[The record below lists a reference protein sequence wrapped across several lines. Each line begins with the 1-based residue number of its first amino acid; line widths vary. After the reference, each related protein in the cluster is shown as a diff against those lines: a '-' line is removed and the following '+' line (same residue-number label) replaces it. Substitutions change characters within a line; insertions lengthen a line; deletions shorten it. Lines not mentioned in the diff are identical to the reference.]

1 MLGPSANGPNSVTT
15 PWALVVGDIIDDVH
29 VVAEGPIRQNTDT
42 LANIQVRPG
51 GSAANTACWLGHL
64 GSSVNFLGRV
74 GVDDEV
80 RHRVEFERFGVDAT
94 LQVEPEGHTGTIIVI
109 VQGSSRTMLSDRG
122 ANLTLDVSDI
132 SFQDDSAPRVLHL
145 TGYSFFHREP
155 IDDLVNLMDRV
166 VQRGGDVVLD
176 ASSSGFLA
184 DHGAN
189 WWWEIARHATVLR
202 ANEDEA
208 HFLTGSTDPIEA
220 VEGFTHHGVTGIVT
234 LAEKGAVCATPG
246 QPATHLPAQPLG
258 PEGLVDPTGAG
269 DSFSAGLISK
279 LLLGDSL
286 EQAVAEGLRVS
297 ALAVTQLG
305 ARPWSRQ
312 KH

>member
-1 MLGPSANGPNSVTT
+1 MTKA
-15 PWALVVGDIIDDVH
+15 WALVVGDIIDDVH
-29 VVAEGPIRQNTDT
+29 VVADGPIRQNTDT
-42 LANIQVRPG
+42 LATIQVRPG

-64 GSSVNFLGRV
+64 GASVNFLGRV
-74 GVDDEV
+74 GADDEV

-94 LQVEPEGHTGTIIVI
+94 LQVEPGGHTGTIIVI
-109 VQGSSRTMLSDRG
+109 GQGSSRTMLSDRG

-132 SFQDDSAPRVLHL
+132 GFDDTNAPRVLHL
-145 TGYSFFHREP
+145 TGYSFFHRETL
-155 IDDLVNLMDRV
+155 DDLLELMDRV

-184 DHGAN
+184 DHGAA

-208 HFLTGSTDPIEA
+208 HFLTGSHDPTEA
-220 VEGFTHHGVTGIVT
+220 VEMFTHHGVTGIVT
-234 LAEKGAVCATPG
+234 LAEEGAVCARPG
-246 QPATHLPAQPLG
+246 QSASHFSGHPLG

-269 DSFSAGLISK
+269 DSFSAGVVSQ
-279 LLLGDSL
+279 LLSGGSL

-305 ARPWSRQ
+305 ARPSSRQ
-312 KH
+312 KR

>member
-1 MLGPSANGPNSVTT
+1 LREQSANGRHLVTET
-15 PWALVVGDIIDDVH
+15 WALVVGDIIDDVH
-29 VVAEGPIRQNTDT
+29 VVTEGAIRQNTDT
-42 LANIQVRPG
+42 LADIQVRPG

-80 RHRVEFERFGVDAT
+80 RHRVEFERFGVEAN
-94 LQVEPEGHTGTIIVI
+94 LQVEPGGHTGTIIVI
-109 VQGSSRTMLSDRG
+109 VHGSSRTMLSDRG

-132 SFQDDSAPRVLHL
+132 SFEDTNAPRVLHL

-155 IDDLVNLMDRV
+155 LDDLLALMDKV
-166 VQRGGDVVLD
+166 VQLGGDVVLD

-184 DHGAN
+184 DHGAA
-189 WWWEIARHATVLR
+189 WWWDIARHATVVR

-208 HFLTGSTDPIEA
+208 RFLTGCEDPREA
-220 VEGFTHHGVTGIVT
+220 VEQFTQNGVTGIVT
-234 LAEKGAVCATPG
+234 LAEKGALCARPG
-246 QPATHLPAQPLG
+246 ESATHFPAHPLG

-269 DSFSAGLISK
+269 DSFSAGLISR
-279 LLLGDSL
+279 LLAGGSL
-286 EQAVAEGLRVS
+286 EQSVTEGLRVS
-297 ALAVTQLG
+297 ALAVTQWG

-312 KH
+312 KR